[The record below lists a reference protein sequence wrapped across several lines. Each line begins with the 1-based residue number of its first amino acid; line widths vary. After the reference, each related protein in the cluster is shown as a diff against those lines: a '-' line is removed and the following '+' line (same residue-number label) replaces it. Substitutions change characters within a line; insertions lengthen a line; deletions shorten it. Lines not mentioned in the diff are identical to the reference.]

1 MLMAQN
7 AIKGQND
14 SENIVSLMVGQENN
28 DSNQLAVM
36 EAIADLY
43 EMLLS
48 MQEVPVMVSLYCT
61 LIINKRRTF
70 DQVPEKIQGEVET
83 RLRELGYD
91 VNGDPVAGEV

>member
-1 MLMAQN
+1 M
-7 AIKGQND
+7 
-14 SENIVSLMVGQENN
+14 
-28 DSNQLAVM
+28 
-36 EAIADLY
+36 
-43 EMLLS
+43 
-48 MQEVPVMVSLYCT
+48 PVMVSLYCT